1 MPFVGVG
8 MAGAMGLPAFHS
20 PGQNRSLTE
29 EFQPLQFRP
38 NLQEAL
44 GGGFSG
50 KRHGFLAALTF
61 ILR

>member
-8 MAGAMGLPAFHS
+8 VAGATGLPAFHC
-20 PGQNRSLTE
+20 PGQNCSLAE

-50 KRHGFLAALTF
+50 KRHDFLVAFSF